1 MEPWTGSA
9 AQLLWF
15 AGLTR
20 REQNHICTAL
30 ITGSKLLWDS
40 KELEGV
46 LIKA

>member
-1 MEPWTGSA
+1 MEPWIGSA

-20 REQNHICTAL
+20 REQNHICAAL

-40 KELEGV
+40 IELKGV
-46 LIKA
+46 LTKA